1 MLGVTDFDISAA
13 LAQPYGWVSLAVTAG
28 GQICDWNSGT
38 DTSVAT
44 ADEQGVAEILA
55 QKTCTASDFENDN
68 TPIIGFAA
76 WERNVAANPDASYGR
91 IVAHSFVSGS

>member
-1 MLGVTDFDISAA
+1 S
-13 LAQPYGWVSLAVTAG
+13 
-28 GQICDWNSGT
+28 ICDWVASTDTGLGTSDTPVSGT
-38 DTSVAT
+38 PSARS
-44 ADEQGVAEILA
+44 APQILA
-55 QKTCTASDFENDN
+55 QKSCATSLTPN